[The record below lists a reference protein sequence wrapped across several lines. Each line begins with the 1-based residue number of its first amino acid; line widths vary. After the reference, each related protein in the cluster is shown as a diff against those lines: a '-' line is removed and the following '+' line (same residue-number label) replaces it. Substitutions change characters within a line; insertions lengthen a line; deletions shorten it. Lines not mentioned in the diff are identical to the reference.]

1 MRDFTAFEAGLALL
15 PGALITGLMSP
26 ITGRIFDK
34 FGARKL
40 VMVGLTIITVSSFA
54 FTRLDTSTSLV
65 FMTIMYSVRMF
76 GLSMVMMPIATAGLN
91 QLPKRLIPHGAAMDN
106 TMRQIAASVGTAIL
120 VTVMTTSE
128 GRAERIEIANPAI
141 HGANVAFIVVSVLS
155 LVGLIISY
163 FVRDTKLTEE
173 ELEKRDLERRK
184 EKVYL

>member
-1 MRDFTAFEAGLALL
+1 
-15 PGALITGLMSP
+15 
-26 ITGRIFDK
+26 
-34 FGARKL
+34 
-40 VMVGLTIITVSSFA
+40 
-54 FTRLDTSTSLV
+54 
-65 FMTIMYSVRMF
+65 
-76 GLSMVMMPIATAGLN
+76 LN

-128 GRAERIEIANPAI
+128 GRAAKIEIANPAI